1 MAARLVPWLV
11 ATALLV
17 AGASAGAVERLG
29 SVGDWTLRAD
39 RFADGAPYCWIV
51 ADRAPGDRLTF
62 LRSEVGL
69 AVILTRRS
77 WDLVGPD
84 RDVEVRVDASW
95 WGTREAAVGPR
106 TLVLHWPRPDTI
118 RRALAEGD
126 WLAVAGARGEVDVR
140 WPLTGAARALTAV
153 DGCWNARLDGGEP
166 LS

>member
-11 ATALLV
+11 ATALFV
-17 AGASAGAVERLG
+17 AGAAAGAVERLG

-95 WGTREAAVGPR
+95 RGTREAAVGPR
-106 TLVLHWPRPDTI
+106 TLVLHWPRPEAI
-118 RRALAEGD
+118 RRALAAGD

-140 WPLTGAARALTAV
+140 WRLTGAARALSAV
-153 DGCWNARLDGGEP
+153 DGCWKARLAGGEP
-166 LS
+166 IS